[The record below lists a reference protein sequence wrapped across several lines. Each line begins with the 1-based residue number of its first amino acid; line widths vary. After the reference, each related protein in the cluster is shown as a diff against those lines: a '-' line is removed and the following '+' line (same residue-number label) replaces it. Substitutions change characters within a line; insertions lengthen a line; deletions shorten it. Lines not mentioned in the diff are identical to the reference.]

1 MSRIPEAHQLSAITC
16 LDGAWRPTGVVVA
29 DWPARLWAKIQDA
42 VRRQRSGLSATRTP
56 TVAAPLDFATAMRR
70 VEDEVYNAV

>member
-1 MSRIPEAHQLSAITC
+1 MSSPPEAHQLSAITS
-16 LDGAWRPTGVVVA
+16 LDGARQPNSVVVA
-29 DWPARLWAKIQDA
+29 DWRARLWAKMRDA
-42 VRRQRSGLSATRTP
+42 VRRQRSRSSAAQTP